1 MSSRQHR
8 QSNFLVSV
16 PAILLFVY
24 QKDVALCGNGC
35 EAAFNEIQGLQRAVA
50 APASLP
56 PSPATATDGLSC
68 FHLCWPGGFPLCS
81 LCLFSLLVCFFCE
94 SSWPQR
100 RRTTWAPMHPGYTA
114 MPSPPPLP
122 FPLLPF
128 PAVKWKAKGERA
140 SAEKKRERE
149 REREGRIGS
158 ALCLFRRRFGGRP
171 LRTPRRCA
179 APSPTAPQ
187 WPRGMATVCLRPMPP
202 WRRPT
207 PWWPGQHSR
216 AWATAAGRA
225 IRPAGCECM
234 RAPVGYPSANGRE
247 ATGQKLRRF
256 SLSLA
261 TFTLSPNLTLM
272 YFYPL
277 LFFRA
282 MPSPLE

>member
-1 MSSRQHR
+1 MMSSRQHR

-68 FHLCWPGGFPLCS
+68 FHLCWAGGFPLCS

-128 PAVKWKAKGERA
+128 PAVKWKAKGERV

-149 REREGRIGS
+149 RGKDWKC
-158 ALCLFRRRFGGRP
+158 ALPFSPQVRGTAIAYPTSVCRSFSYG
-171 LRTPRRCA
+171 TPMASGYGYGMPATYA
-179 APSPTAPQ
+179 AVAP
-187 WPRGMATVCLRPMPP
+187 AYPMV
-202 WRRPT
+202 
-207 PWWPGQHSR
+207 
-216 AWATAAGRA
+216 A
-225 IRPAGCECM
+225 RPALAGM
-234 RAPVGYPSANGRE
+234 GYGGWAG
-247 ATGQKLRRF
+247 
-256 SLSLA
+256 
-261 TFTLSPNLTLM
+261 
-272 YFYPL
+272 Y
-277 LFFRA
+277 
-282 MPSPLE
+282 